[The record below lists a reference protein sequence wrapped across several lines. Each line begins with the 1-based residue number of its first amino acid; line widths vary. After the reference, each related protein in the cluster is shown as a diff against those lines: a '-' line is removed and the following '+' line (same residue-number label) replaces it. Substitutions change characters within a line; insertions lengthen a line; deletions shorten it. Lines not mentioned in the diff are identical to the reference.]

1 MITESTSQKIT
12 DRIIKALEDGTVP
25 WRKTWKSYRSYNII
39 SGNHYNGANALFT
52 HPMITGFKSPVF
64 MTYIQCTSLG
74 GAVIKG
80 SKGIPIT
87 RPVMRK
93 CKKTGNE
100 TPSLMRYHVFN
111 HEQTEGVDL
120 DEEDKWGNDLKEIP
134 SADELV
140 DSIKAVDIQYGNYNP
155 CYNPSLD
162 TIFMP
167 ERESF
172 ESSEAFHETRFH
184 ELGHWTGHEKRLN
197 RDMKPLMFDKHSYS
211 KEELVAELTSAFCC
225 HHVGIETESENQA
238 AYCASWLQ
246 ALGNDRRFIIEAAA
260 KADQAFKLI
269 IGDKHD

>member
-12 DRIIKALEDGTVP
+12 DKIIKALEEGTAP
-25 WRKTWKSYRSYNII
+25 WRKTWQSSRPYNID

-64 MTYIQCTSLG
+64 MTFNQCSKRG
-74 GAVIKG
+74 GSVVKG

-87 RPVMRK
+87 RPVPKK
-93 CKKTGNE
+93 CKKTDKD
-100 TPSLMRYHVFN
+100 TVIVMRYYVFN
-111 HEQTEGVDL
+111 LEQTEGIEL
-120 DEEDKWGNDLKEIP
+120 EELETKEHIHIP

-140 DSIKAVDIQYGNYNP
+140 SSIDGLQIDYGNHEP
-155 CYNPSLD
+155 CYSPATD
-162 TIFMP
+162 MIYMP
-167 ERESF
+167 KPESF
-172 ESSEAFHETRFH
+172 ESSETFHETRFH
-184 ELGHWTGHEKRLN
+184 EIGHWTGHKSRLD
-197 RDMKPLMFDKHSYS
+197 RGLEASFLFDKHSYS

-269 IGDKHD
+269 IGETK